1 MGRNKIAIAHIK
13 SDASRAVTYSKRKKG
28 LLKKVK
34 ELAVLCG
41 VEVCLMCHPQV
52 GAPLTWGTPGV
63 APVIARYK
71 NLACEEREKRKLDN
85 TTLLHHQLQKLT
97 ADLHHLVDQNR
108 KLADNL
114 ESPLWDDR
122 LNAYGLEELEEVA
135 NQLLLKKEEVAD
147 HLAHF
152 SNSAQL
158 SDQQVAALALN
169 QEQTM
174 SFLQQRGGGSA
185 LFLNQNAATSCCF
198 GRPESCCKEAAQAT
212 AAAVLPADNYC
223 TFTNDPPPPLSSS
236 LLQDQ
241 DNQDN
246 QTLLD
251 FSHFIS
257 QL

>member
-71 NLACEEREKRKLDN
+71 SLACEEREKRKLDN

-185 LFLNQNAATSCCF
+185 LFLNQMKMENSATSCCF
-198 GRPESCCKEAAQAT
+198 GRPESCCNAASQAT
-212 AAAVLPADNYC
+212 AAAVPPADNYC
-223 TFTNDPPPPLSSS
+223 TFTSDPPPPPSS
-236 LLQDQ
+236 LLQD
-241 DNQDN
+241 QDN